1 MKMAFIILPLISG
14 GRQMVDIHRNVVEDL
29 IKNFGGAT
37 MYDVTGFWRNDDR
50 AIPCAKVEC
59 AMHDVPSEVSTF
71 LSIGKDV
78 ADRMEVHSVMVQ
90 KPCGE
95 IVFIEGDTDE

>member
-1 MKMAFIILPLISG
+1 MRLAFIILPLIYD
-14 GRQMVDIHRNVVEDL
+14 GRQMVDIPRNDVEAL
-29 IKNFGGAT
+29 IKTFGGAT
-37 MYDVTGFWRNDDR
+37 MYDLTGFWRNDDR

-71 LSIGKDV
+71 LSIAKDV

>member
-1 MKMAFIILPLISG
+1 
-14 GRQMVDIHRNVVEDL
+14 
-29 IKNFGGAT
+29 
-37 MYDVTGFWRNDDR
+37 
-50 AIPCAKVEC
+50 
-59 AMHDVPSEVSTF
+59 MHDVPSEVSTF
-71 LSIGKDV
+71 LSIAKDA

>member
-1 MKMAFIILPLISG
+1 M
-14 GRQMVDIHRNVVEDL
+14 
-29 IKNFGGAT
+29 
-37 MYDVTGFWRNDDR
+37 
-50 AIPCAKVEC
+50 EC

-71 LSIGKDV
+71 LSIAKDV

>member
-1 MKMAFIILPLISG
+1 MKLAFIILPLISG
-14 GRQMVDIHRNVVEDL
+14 GKAWRDVHQNVVENL
-29 IKNFGGAT
+29 VKNFGGAT
-37 MYDVTGFWRNDDR
+37 MYDVTGFWRHEDG
-50 AIPCAKVEC
+50 AIPCAKIEC

-71 LSIGKDV
+71 LSIAKDV

-95 IVFIEGDTDE
+95 IVFIEGDADE